1 MKSFIKVFAVVMVLM
16 LAVAAIAGDF
26 SQLRISNDVTVAG
39 TKLAAGQ
46 YNVKIDGTGP
56 DVKVTFA
63 QAGQVKATVNGTFQA
78 QDTAPEY
85 TSVVLE
91 KTSDGQKV
99 SELRLAK
106 TKGFVKF

>member
-16 LAVAAIAGDF
+16 LAVVAIAGDF
-26 SQLRISNDVTVAG
+26 SHLRISNDVTVAG
-39 TKLAAGQ
+39 TKLAAGE
-46 YNVKIDGTGP
+46 YNVKIDGAGP
-56 DVKVTFA
+56 DVKVIFQ

-78 QDTAPEY
+78 QDTASEY
-85 TSVVLE
+85 TAVVLE